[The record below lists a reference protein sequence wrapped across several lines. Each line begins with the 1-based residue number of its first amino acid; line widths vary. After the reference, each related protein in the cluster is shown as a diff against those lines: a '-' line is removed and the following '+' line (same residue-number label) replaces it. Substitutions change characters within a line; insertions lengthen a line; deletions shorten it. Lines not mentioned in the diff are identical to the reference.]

1 MKRAIYNT
9 LTEAEKL
16 LVDET
21 SREAMGELDEDQLL
35 DLLTRVRRARTKYV
49 KLYRRRGSAQVPESG
64 GRGFAH
70 PINQR
75 NRDKAEVFER
85 ALARVSRRVQVVA
98 KQAADDLKAE
108 RLEAARSGSGSGP
121 GPSDSGVAEPVP
133 GKGKTRVFAK
143 TTGGLKKDASTRAA
157 GARRQ
162 GKRDSR

>member
-1 MKRAIYNT
+1 MKKAIYNT

-16 LVDET
+16 LVEET
-21 SREAMGELDEDQLL
+21 SRDAMIELDEDQLL

-121 GPSDSGVAEPVP
+121 DSSGSGTAESAPA
-133 GKGKTRVFAK
+133 KGRAKAFTK

-162 GKRDSR
+162 GKRDAR

>member
-1 MKRAIYNT
+1 MKKAIYNT
-9 LTEAEKL
+9 LTEAEKV
-16 LVDET
+16 LVEET
-21 SREAMGELDEDQLL
+21 SREAMTELDEDQLL

-70 PINQR
+70 PINRR

-85 ALARVSRRVQVVA
+85 ALARVSRRVQIVA

-108 RLEAARSGSGSGP
+108 RLEAARSVSGSGP
-121 GPSDSGVAEPVP
+121 GTPSPGAADSMPA
-133 GKGKTRVFAK
+133 KGQAKGFTK

-162 GKRDSR
+162 AKRDAR